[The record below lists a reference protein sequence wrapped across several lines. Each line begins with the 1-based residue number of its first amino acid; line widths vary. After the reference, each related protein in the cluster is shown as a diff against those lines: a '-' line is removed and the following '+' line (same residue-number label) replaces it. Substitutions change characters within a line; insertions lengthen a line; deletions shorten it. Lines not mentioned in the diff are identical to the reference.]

1 MDLTAAP
8 RAETS
13 SSFRL
18 WFGFLGGMVAYAL
31 HLLVGFWIVPAACGT
46 AAEELIPWV
55 EATATLLFLAMAV
68 AATVVAAGARRAP
81 TADRRTPDPTGRTTG
96 VLRAWD
102 VAPGGSTA
110 HFMASTGILLDA
122 VAVLVILFA
131 AVPLLLVTPCA

>member
-1 MDLTAAP
+1 MDLTTAP
-8 RAETS
+8 RSPAS

-31 HLLVGFWIVPAACGT
+31 HLLVGFWFVPAACGT
-46 AAEELIPWV
+46 GAEALIPWA
-55 EATATLLFLAMAV
+55 EAAATLLFLGVAV
-68 AATVVAAGARRAP
+68 AATVVAAGARRAV
-81 TADRRTPDPTGRTTG
+81 AGRRRQQEPAAGGG

-102 VAPGGSTA
+102 VATAGSTG
-110 HFMASTGILLDA
+110 HFMATAGLLLDA